1 MMQLLLPLGLLG
13 LLGVLALII
22 IYIVRPNYEVK
33 HVNSTYVWKLSL
45 KYRKKRLPTSKLRNI
60 LIFICQV
67 LILTAMAMI
76 LTKPAIVHETVG
88 DDNELIAVIDSS
100 MSMYTATEEGTTRF
114 ARAVDRAIED
124 CDAVIGAGGKVSV
137 ILADDQPT
145 YLYQRV
151 GTAERATLLDSLN
164 ALKGDGSVDEVQ
176 CSFGSSDIDKAME
189 LSEAVLAEN
198 PYARVSVYTDKG
210 YQYVPDNIDLVSVI
224 DEDDWNVGILNA
236 SAELDDGFYQLTV
249 QIACYG
255 DSRDVDLNVQVHGVN
270 AIDADSS
277 GADTTLPIKTVF
289 CDNGEVKTV
298 IFRYEGGEETDNI
311 KYCELDVN
319 QRFYTFRS
327 IEIYVEED
335 DSLKL
340 DNSFYLYGGLKEVV
354 RVQYA
359 SDGGVPAD
367 PSEGSVGAN
376 PFVNAILP
384 VMQNAFASRWD
395 IQVTEVRQ
403 GDDPATSGFDVY
415 IFEHSMPQELPTD
428 GVVLLF
434 DPLSSPRG
442 SDITAKRAMTFN
454 VRQTLTADM
463 PDHPIMQNVIAS
475 NIEITRY
482 VELDHAS
489 DSGYDVLMSCGGAP
503 ILLVRN
509 DRDVKTAVLAFSVH
523 DSTLVML
530 PDWVILM
537 YNLFDYFLPS
547 TVVGNTF
554 EVNENIEVNARGQR
568 TTVASEQ
575 GTMEPMEIEE
585 FPATLSFDTP
595 GTYTFDVNTYFAK
608 KAPTEYIYVRPP
620 EEESNILA
628 VEESLQNPFMNQEVI
643 DVYDDLLVWFAAALV
658 ALLFV
663 EWALHSL
670 EKS

>member
-22 IYIVRPNYEVK
+22 IYIVRPNYETK

-88 DDNELIAVIDSS
+88 DENELIAVIDSS
-100 MSMYTATEEGTTRF
+100 MSMFTATEEGTTRF
-114 ARAVDRAIED
+114 ARAVDKAIEE

-137 ILADDQPT
+137 ILADDQPA

-151 GTAERATLLDSLN
+151 GAAERAVLLDSLN
-164 ALKGDGSVDEVQ
+164 ALKGDGTVNEVQ
-176 CSFGSSDIDKAME
+176 CSYGISDLDKAME

-210 YQYVPDNIDLVSVI
+210 YQYVPDNINLVPVV
-224 DEDDWNVGILNA
+224 DEGDWNVGILNA

-255 DSRDVDLNVQVHGVN
+255 DSRDVDLNVHVYGAN
-270 AIDADSS
+270 AADADAN
-277 GADTTLPIKTVF
+277 GKDMDVITKTVF
-289 CDNGEVKTV
+289 CDDGEVKTV
-298 IFRYEGGEETDNI
+298 IFRYEAGEETDSI
-311 KYCELDVN
+311 KYYDLSLNE
-319 QRFYTFRS
+319 RFYTFRS
-327 IEIYVEED
+327 IELYVEED

-340 DNSFYLYGGLKEVV
+340 DNSFFLYGGLKEVV

-359 SDGGVPAD
+359 SDGGVPVD
-367 PSEGSVGAN
+367 PSQGSVGAN

-384 VMQNAFASRWD
+384 VMKKAFASRWD

-403 GDDPATSGFDVY
+403 GDPPATSGFDVY

-428 GVVLLF
+428 GVVFLF
-434 DPLSSPRG
+434 DPQGSPRG
-442 SDITAKRAMTFN
+442 SDITAKRDVTLNNRTA
-454 VRQTLTADM
+454 LTAETAE
-463 PDHPIMQNVIAS
+463 HPVLQNVIAG

-482 VELDHAS
+482 VEMDHAS
-489 DSGYDVLMSCGGAP
+489 DSGYEVLMSCRGAP
-503 ILLVRN
+503 VLLVRN
-509 DRDVKTAVLAFSVH
+509 DRDVKTAIMAFSVH
-523 DSTLVML
+523 NSTIVML

-547 TVVGNTF
+547 TVVGNSF
-554 EVNENIEVNARGQR
+554 EVNESIEVNARGQR

-575 GTMEPMEIEE
+575 GTMEPAEIEE
-585 FPATLSFDTP
+585 FPATLSFAIP

-608 KAPTEYIYVRPP
+608 KAPTEFIYVRPP

-628 VEESLQNPFMNQEVI
+628 VEESLQNPFMNQEAI